1 MADRAL
7 EIDRIAK
14 RYGDVVAVDDLT
26 FEVRAGELFGFVG
39 RNGAGKTTTMRI
51 TLGVLAPDAGVVR
64 WLGVP
69 LTFEARRRIGYM
81 PEERGLYPKMHVAEQ
96 LAYLGELH
104 GMTGAEARDAAL
116 GWLDRF
122 GLADRRD
129 AELQALSLGN
139 QQRVQLAAALV
150 FGPDVLVLD
159 EPFAGLDPV
168 AVDVMA
174 GVLREQAD
182 AGVPVIFSS
191 HELELVERLCDRV
204 GIVER
209 GRMVACG
216 TVDELRAGG
225 QERRW
230 IDVPGAP
237 GDWEAGV
244 PGVRLLQTDGSRRL
258 FELDRGVDDQ
268 ALLEAALATGPVREF
283 ERVEPSLGELF
294 RTRHRGG
301 SGMKCAVCRALGGTR
316 RLPTTVLVARREALM
331 RLRSRVFIGGTTVMT
346 VLVVVGIVA
355 ASLLAGKTTPVRVGF
370 SGGSQA
376 LERTFTASAAALGAK
391 VTVSDIADVTAG
403 EAQVTAGTL
412 DVLVT
417 GSATAPTA
425 VVKAAIPSN
434 VESALYLASEAA
446 RLSDAG
452 LPPAAVTSAMAL
464 VPVQILQPSTPKDTQ
479 NLFAGLAVGIV
490 LWIAL
495 GIYGS
500 QVAQGVVEEKA
511 TRIMEIL
518 LATIRPS
525 RLLAGKVIGIGFVG
539 LLQLT
544 IVAVAALVAVQVT
557 NVASIPALG
566 VAGILGDLF
575 WFLLG
580 FLFYATAYSAV
591 AALVS
596 RQEEVQ
602 SAIAPMSILQIAGYL
617 LVYAALPN
625 PSGPLATVCSLLPPF
640 APILMAV
647 RMAASDVPVWQV
659 GLAAALTIASIVGL
673 TWLAGRMYTNAAMRI
688 GTRVRFMDAFR
699 G

>member
-1 MADRAL
+1 MNA
-7 EIDRIAK
+7 
-14 RYGDVVAVDDLT
+14 
-26 FEVRAGELFGFVG
+26 
-39 RNGAGKTTTMRI
+39 
-51 TLGVLAPDAGVVR
+51 
-64 WLGVP
+64 
-69 LTFEARRRIGYM
+69 
-81 PEERGLYPKMHVAEQ
+81 
-96 LAYLGELH
+96 
-104 GMTGAEARDAAL
+104 
-116 GWLDRF
+116 
-122 GLADRRD
+122 
-129 AELQALSLGN
+129 
-139 QQRVQLAAALV
+139 
-150 FGPDVLVLD
+150 
-159 EPFAGLDPV
+159 
-168 AVDVMA
+168 
-174 GVLREQAD
+174 
-182 AGVPVIFSS
+182 
-191 HELELVERLCDRV
+191 
-204 GIVER
+204 
-209 GRMVACG
+209 
-216 TVDELRAGG
+216 
-225 QERRW
+225 
-230 IDVPGAP
+230 
-237 GDWEAGV
+237 
-244 PGVRLLQTDGSRRL
+244 
-258 FELDRGVDDQ
+258 
-268 ALLEAALATGPVREF
+268 
-283 ERVEPSLGELF
+283 PSLG
-294 RTRHRGG
+294 
-301 SGMKCAVCRALGGTR
+301 LGGTR

-346 VLVVVGIVA
+346 ILVLVGIVA
-355 ASLLAGKTTPVRVGF
+355 ASLLAGKTTPERVGF

-376 LERTFTASAAALGAK
+376 LERSFTASAAALGAN

-403 EAQVTAGTL
+403 KAQVTAGTL

-417 GSATAPTA
+417 GSSTAPTA
-425 VVKAAIPSN
+425 VVKVAIPSN
-434 VESALYLASEAA
+434 VDSALYLATEAA

-464 VPVQILQPSTPKDTQ
+464 VPVQILQPSTPKENQ
-479 NLFAGLAVGIV
+479 NLFAGLAVGIL

-525 RLLAGKVIGIGFVG
+525 RLLAGKVIGIGLVG

-544 IVAVAALVAVQVT
+544 IVGAAALVAVQVT
-557 NVASIPALG
+557 NVAAVPALG

-575 WFLLG
+575 WFVLG

-647 RMAASDVPVWQV
+647 RMASSDVPVWQV